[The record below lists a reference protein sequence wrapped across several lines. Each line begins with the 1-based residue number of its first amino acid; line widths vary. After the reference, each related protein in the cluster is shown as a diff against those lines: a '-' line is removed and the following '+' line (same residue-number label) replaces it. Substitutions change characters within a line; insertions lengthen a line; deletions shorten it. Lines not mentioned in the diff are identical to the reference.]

1 MESGLEVREGEGVL
15 YFIREAGK
23 LKGSSMP
30 AKTGVG
36 FLGVDEVKK
45 EGIMSVVKECVNG
58 NGVKNEVDVG
68 R

>member
-1 MESGLEVREGEGVL
+1 MAEEESGLEVREVRDL
-15 YFIREAGK
+15 YFILEAGK

-45 EGIMSVVKECVNG
+45 EGIMSIVKECFNG
-58 NGVKNEVDVG
+58 KGVKNG
-68 R
+68 S

>member
-45 EGIMSVVKECVNG
+45 EGIMRMLERNVLMKMM
-58 NGVKNEVDVG
+58 
-68 R
+68 